1 MKEIKYDFVKLS
13 RTVRLFVSAIVL
25 LCLMLSFCMCDR
37 GLTATEGRGGGV
49 DLTRSAP
56 CRYC

>member
-37 GLTATEGRGGGV
+37 GLTAAEAA
-49 DLTRSAP
+49 LI
-56 CRYC
+56 